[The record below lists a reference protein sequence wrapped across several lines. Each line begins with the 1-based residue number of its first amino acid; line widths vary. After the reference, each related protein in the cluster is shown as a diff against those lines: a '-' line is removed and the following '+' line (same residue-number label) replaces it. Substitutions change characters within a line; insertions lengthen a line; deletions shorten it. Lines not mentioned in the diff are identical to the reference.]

1 MRDNALQAKWW
12 PLEGCRD
19 LAWAV
24 VLALR
29 RLKIISW
36 NRKGLRYARF
46 GEKTGVWLHR
56 DSVNVD
62 AV

>member
-24 VLALR
+24 VLASR

-36 NRKGLRYARF
+36 NRKGLRYASF
-46 GEKTGVWLHR
+46 GEKTGV
-56 DSVNVD
+56 
-62 AV
+62 

>member
-12 PLEGCRD
+12 PLEGRRD
-19 LAWAV
+19 LACAV

-36 NRKGLRYARF
+36 NRKGLRYAGF
-46 GEKTGVWLHR
+46 GEKTGV
-56 DSVNVD
+56 
-62 AV
+62 